1 MKHIYK
7 VKKLD
12 SNEEIEAFD
21 ISSRKDKK
29 IFINIYDT
37 CELDEWLLKFCLE
50 FNKQN
55 NNYNINFDD
64 RLRRA
69 LLKEIYNS
77 IKYDNDFANLKYE
90 ELKQIKYFLENSLF
104 NDYEYYYIYLIE
116 N

>member
-12 SNEEIEAFD
+12 SNEEIETFD
-21 ISSRKDKK
+21 TSSRKDKK
-29 IFINIYDT
+29 IFINIYNT
-37 CELDEWLLKFCLE
+37 YELDEWLLKSCLE
-50 FNKQN
+50 FNHQY
-55 NNYNINFDD
+55 NNYHINFDD
-64 RLRRA
+64 KLRKE
-69 LLKEIYNS
+69 LLKEIYKS
-77 IKYDNDFANLKYE
+77 INNDSNFANLKYE